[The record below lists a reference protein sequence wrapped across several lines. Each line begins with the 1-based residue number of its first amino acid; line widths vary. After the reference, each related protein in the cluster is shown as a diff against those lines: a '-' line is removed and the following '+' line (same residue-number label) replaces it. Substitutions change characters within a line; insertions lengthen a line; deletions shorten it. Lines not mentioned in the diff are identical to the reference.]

1 MAEAK
6 NMRSNTFK
14 CLIVSIFD
22 PKNVSN
28 FKKKP
33 YQIYKKKI
41 ERDYTNKQGKNKEM
55 LTA

>member
-14 CLIVSIFD
+14 CLFVFIFD
-22 PKNVSN
+22 PKNAIN

-33 YQIYKKKI
+33 YQIYQKKI
-41 ERDYTNKQGKNKEM
+41 ERDYTNKQGKK
-55 LTA
+55 